1 MKVER
6 WDPARDGELS
16 ESALR
21 SKLEKLG
28 YAVSRYVYPP
38 GTYFPDHTHAVDK
51 IDAVISGIFRITTPE
66 GVADLRAG
74 DAIHVLRG
82 TVHSAEVIS
91 SENVVSL
98 DAVKV
103 R

>member
-6 WDPARDGELS
+6 WDVARDGELS
-16 ESALR
+16 ESALQR
-21 SKLEKLG
+21 KLERQG

-38 GTYFPDHTHAVDK
+38 GTFFPNHTHNVDK
-51 IDAVISGIFRITTPE
+51 MDAVVSGKFRITTTD
-66 GVADLRAG
+66 GVVDLDPG
-74 DAIHVLRG
+74 DAIHVPSN
-82 TVHSAEVIS
+82 TVHSAEVLGHDA
-91 SENVVSL
+91 VVSL